1 VVGGSFTPGAPIVDV
16 AFAPF
21 SVKARFIR
29 LVDHAN
35 SGITYTAQF
44 SHDLSTWEDLVGSTA
59 VRISGTSAAGGYEA
73 VELSYPTFLSDG
85 RKARFYRVQIN
96 ETVSGETQP

>member
-1 VVGGSFTPGAPIVDV
+1 MDV

-21 SVKARFIR
+21 SVQARFIR

-44 SHDLSTWEDLVGSTA
+44 SHDLSTWDDLVGSAA
-59 VRISGTSAAGGYEA
+59 VRISGTSEAGGYEA
-73 VELSYPTFLSDG
+73 VELSYPELIDG
-85 RKARFYRVQIN
+85 KKARFFRMQIN
-96 ETVSGETQP
+96 ETASGVTQP